1 MEITDT
7 PIGDKLQFA
16 KETLDKYFGFSSFL
30 EGQADVI
37 QAVADGHDCL
47 VVMPTGGGKSLCFQL
62 PALMRDGI
70 TLVISPLIALMKDQV
85 DSLKARGIRATLINS
100 SLSYDEQKARIN
112 AVRRGE
118 FQLVYVAPERFR
130 SEWFLSVLCNEVKVT
145 LLAVDEA
152 HCVSQWGHDFRP
164 DYLRLRDITTKIGRP
179 QMIALT
185 ATATPFV
192 RADII
197 KELGLRQPR
206 HFVAGFNRPNLRIRV
221 AQTETD
227 SDKANELQ
235 NLIGRTQGSGIVF
248 SATRKGVET
257 VTAML
262 NSRGFSA
269 AGYHAGMDEPT
280 RKRVQDDFMSGKTR
294 IIVATNAFGMG
305 VDKPDIRFVVHYQ
318 IPDSIESYYQEIGRG
333 GRDGAPAECLLLFNY
348 ADKTTQDYFIEGSYP
363 QPDIIEEVYLSL
375 VETRRKDIELGI
387 EEISKRSGIRNQM
400 AVRSSLIILEKAGHI
415 VRGNAAE
422 NLATIIPRKDLVKY
436 ADFNAK
442 ETQSLTLL
450 RAIIARH
457 EPELDQPIQISI
469 NRLASDC
476 SLSRPQTVASI
487 TKLQDLGV
495 LDYEPSFRGRGIR
508 MLDERPPVP
517 LKINKQELARRA
529 ANEQLKLRK
538 MIDFAY
544 HKGCLR
550 NFILSYFADTH
561 DRQPCGQ
568 CGNCNPYI
576 FRAKVI
582 TNNAASPGT
591 LQISRKASATKVENF
606 IIENA
611 PSGKALRD
619 ELSQRSQDRK
629 LVTQSTPISK
639 SATITEDQH
648 RTVRIILS
656 CVARMNGRF
665 GKRMVANVLK
675 GSKAKQ
681 VLSSR
686 LDKLSTYGLLNT
698 MTVDEIVKWL
708 DILQRGKLV
717 TTTEG
722 EYPTIHLTDQ
732 GREVMIGTSMPQ
744 MRLPQL

>member
-1 MEITDT
+1 MGIADP
-7 PIGDKLQFA
+7 PIGDNLQFA

-85 DSLKARGIRATLINS
+85 DSLNARGIRATFINS
-100 SLSYDEQKARIN
+100 SLSFDEQKKRIN

-118 FQLVYVAPERFR
+118 YQLLYVAPERFR
-130 SEWFLSVLCNEVKVT
+130 SEWFLSVLRDDVKVT

-164 DYLRLRDITTKIGRP
+164 DYLKLRDISANIGRP
-179 QMIALT
+179 QIIALT

-206 HFVAGFNRPNLRIRV
+206 HFVAGFNRPNLKLRV
-221 AQTETD
+221 AQTDTD
-227 SDKANELQ
+227 SDKAAELQ
-235 NLIGRTQGSGIVF
+235 NLIARTQGSGIVF
-248 SATRKGVET
+248 SATRKSVES
-257 VTAML
+257 VTTML

-280 RKRVQDDFMSGKTR
+280 RKRVQEEFMSGKTR

-318 IPDSIESYYQEIGRG
+318 IPDSIESYYQEVGRG
-333 GRDGAPAECLLLFNY
+333 GRDGKPAECLLLFNY
-348 ADKTTQDYFIEGSYP
+348 ADKSTQDYFIEGSYP

-387 EEISKRSGIRNQM
+387 EEISRRSGIRNQM

-422 NLATIIPRKDLVKY
+422 NMATIIPRKDLVKY

-457 EPELDQPIQISI
+457 DPQLDQPIQISI

-476 SLSRPQTVASI
+476 GLTRQQTAASI

-495 LDYEPSFRGRGIR
+495 FDYEPSFRGRGIR
-508 MLDERPPVP
+508 MLDEKPPVP
-517 LKINKQELARRA
+517 LRINKQELARRA

-544 HKGCLR
+544 HKDCLR

-568 CGNCNPYI
+568 CGNCNPYS
-576 FRAKVI
+576 FRPRVI
-582 TNNAASPGT
+582 ASNAASPGT
-591 LQISRKASATKVENF
+591 LQINRKPSASKVESF

-629 LVTQSTPISK
+629 LVAQTTLVNRST
-639 SATITEDQH
+639 TITEDQH

-656 CVARMNGRF
+656 CVARMNGKF

-675 GSKAKQ
+675 GSRAKQ
-681 VLSSR
+681 VLASR
-686 LDKLSTYGLLNT
+686 LDKLSTYNLLNQ
-698 MTVDEIVKWL
+698 MTVDDIVKWI
-708 DILQRGKLV
+708 DILQRGRLIAS
-717 TTTEG
+717 TEG
-722 EYPTIHLTDQ
+722 SYPTVHLTDE
-732 GREVMIGTSMPQ
+732 GREVMIGRAMPQ
-744 MRLPQL
+744 MKLPPL